1 MEIDWPREF
10 NDQLDRL
17 ELDMSPRGRKRL
29 QLLTFMLKRLRDLE
43 EAPVQDTAMIKRVRQ
58 SRKHLVW
65 PDRPLARRNEGTMM
79 GKKDFV
85 RGNDRVERLLRQPD
99 IADAVAA
106 LETEADDLDRV
117 HAMSLAMVREAGKR
131 TQAEI
136 AHELGISQGAVSQ
149 MERRE
154 DMLLSTLRSY
164 ITATGA
170 ENPRIIVTVNGRD
183 VELAI

>member
-1 MEIDWPREF
+1 MSDKEF
-10 NDQLDRL
+10 ARGDDRLDRL
-17 ELDMSPRGRKRL
+17 LERPGMAEAVEAIAEEADELDRM
-29 QLLTFMLKRLRDLE
+29 
-43 EAPVQDTAMIKRVRQ
+43 
-58 SRKHLVW
+58 
-65 PDRPLARRNEGTMM
+65 
-79 GKKDFV
+79 
-85 RGNDRVERLLRQPD
+85 
-99 IADAVAA
+99 
-106 LETEADDLDRV
+106 

-131 TQAEI
+131 TQAEL

-170 ENPRIIVTVNGRD
+170 ENPRIIVTVNGHD

>member
-1 MEIDWPREF
+1 
-10 NDQLDRL
+10 
-17 ELDMSPRGRKRL
+17 MSK
-29 QLLTFMLKRLRDLE
+29 E
-43 EAPVQDTAMIKRVRQ
+43 
-58 SRKHLVW
+58 
-65 PDRPLARRNEGTMM
+65 
-79 GKKDFV
+79 DFV
-85 RGNDRVERLLRQPD
+85 RGNDRLDQMLQQPGV
-99 IADAVAA
+99 ADAVAA
-106 LETEADDLDRV
+106 LEVEADELDRI

-170 ENPRIIVTVNGRD
+170 ENPRIIVTVNGHD

>member
-1 MEIDWPREF
+1 MSENYFLRGNER
-10 NDQLDRL
+10 LDRI
-17 ELDMSPRGRKRL
+17 
-29 QLLTFMLKRLRDLE
+29 LR
-43 EAPVQDTAMIKRVRQ
+43 
-58 SRKHLVW
+58 
-65 PDRPLARRNEGTMM
+65 RPGM
-79 GKKDFV
+79 
-85 RGNDRVERLLRQPD
+85 
-99 IADAVAA
+99 ADAVGA
-106 LETEADDLDRV
+106 LETEADELDRI

-170 ENPRIIVTVNGRD
+170 ENPRIIVTINGHD

>member
-1 MEIDWPREF
+1 MGKEDFVPG
-10 NDQLDRL
+10 NDRL
-17 ELDMSPRGRKRL
+17 EQMM
-29 QLLTFMLKRLRDLE
+29 Q
-43 EAPVQDTAMIKRVRQ
+43 
-58 SRKHLVW
+58 
-65 PDRPLARRNEGTMM
+65 RPG
-79 GKKDFV
+79 V
-85 RGNDRVERLLRQPD
+85 
-99 IADAVAA
+99 ADAVVA
-106 LETEADDLDRV
+106 LEVEADELDRI

-170 ENPRIIVTVNGRD
+170 ENPRIIVTVNGHD

>member
-1 MEIDWPREF
+1 
-10 NDQLDRL
+10 
-17 ELDMSPRGRKRL
+17 
-29 QLLTFMLKRLRDLE
+29 
-43 EAPVQDTAMIKRVRQ
+43 
-58 SRKHLVW
+58 
-65 PDRPLARRNEGTMM
+65 MM

-183 VELAI
+183 VDLAI

>member
-1 MEIDWPREF
+1 
-10 NDQLDRL
+10 
-17 ELDMSPRGRKRL
+17 
-29 QLLTFMLKRLRDLE
+29 
-43 EAPVQDTAMIKRVRQ
+43 
-58 SRKHLVW
+58 
-65 PDRPLARRNEGTMM
+65 MM

-85 RGNDRVERLLRQPD
+85 RGNDRLEQMMQRPGV
-99 IADAVAA
+99 ADAVAA
-106 LETEADDLDRV
+106 LEVEADELDRIY
-117 HAMSLAMVREAGKR
+117 AMSLAMVREAGKR

-170 ENPRIIVTVNGRD
+170 ENPRIIVTVNGHD

>member
-1 MEIDWPREF
+1 
-10 NDQLDRL
+10 
-17 ELDMSPRGRKRL
+17 
-29 QLLTFMLKRLRDLE
+29 
-43 EAPVQDTAMIKRVRQ
+43 
-58 SRKHLVW
+58 
-65 PDRPLARRNEGTMM
+65 M
-79 GKKDFV
+79 GKEDFV
-85 RGNDRVERLLRQPD
+85 RGNDCLEQMMQRPGV
-99 IADAVAA
+99 ADAVAA
-106 LETEADDLDRV
+106 LEVEADELDRI

-170 ENPRIIVTVNGRD
+170 ENPRIIVTVNGHD

>member
-1 MEIDWPREF
+1 
-10 NDQLDRL
+10 
-17 ELDMSPRGRKRL
+17 MS
-29 QLLTFMLKRLRDLE
+29 E
-43 EAPVQDTAMIKRVRQ
+43 
-58 SRKHLVW
+58 
-65 PDRPLARRNEGTMM
+65 
-79 GKKDFV
+79 KDFV
-85 RGNDRVERLLRQPD
+85 RGDDRLERLLRRPGMAEAID
-99 IADAVAA
+99 A
-106 LETEADDLDRV
+106 LETEADELDRI

-170 ENPRIIVTVNGRD
+170 ENPRIIVTVNGHD